1 MKIKV
6 KRFGETAP
14 LKVLVQGDWI
24 DLAAREDVVIP
35 DKYTLIRIPLGVAME
50 LPKGYE
56 VIVAP
61 RSSTAM
67 KHGIMLAH
75 SIGII
80 DNEYNGNNDE
90 WSFCAMN
97 IRLQPVTIEK
107 GTRIAQFRIQL
118 SQKATIWQ
126 KLKWLFDSKIEF
138 EYVDILHNQS
148 RGGYGTTGEK

>member
-6 KRFGETAP
+6 KLFGGSTP
-14 LKVLVQGDWI
+14 LKLIIQGDWI

-35 DKYTLIRIPLGVAME
+35 DKYTLTRIPLGVAME

-67 KHGIMLAH
+67 KHGIILAN

-90 WSFCAMN
+90 KFFEN
-97 IRLQPVTIEK
+97 INELLCNEYTLTTCNDRKRNTDSTIP
-107 GTRIAQFRIQL
+107 
-118 SQKATIWQ
+118 
-126 KLKWLFDSKIEF
+126 
-138 EYVDILHNQS
+138 H
-148 RGGYGTTGEK
+148 TTFAKSHCMAEVEVVVRQQDRV